1 MLRIAGGK
9 RSDMLKAKVT
19 IADVAKSAGVSAMT
33 VSRVLNN
40 KGEIS
45 PATRE
50 RVQAAIDRLGYRPSA
65 IARSLATQRS
75 RTLGLMVPDITNPFF
90 PEIVRGAEDAAWRS
104 GYTMIFCNTVE
115 DLEREAATLQRLED
129 NRVDGVILCSARLP
143 DEALVPLIK
152 RHSAVVLVNRD
163 VPSELAGT
171 VQIDDGYGTMRA
183 VHHLMASGRRIV
195 GLLAGPPYSHS
206 GKKRLQGF
214 LDAHETI
221 GNVVAKSL
229 IEPCSPDEAGGVQ
242 ATKALIARHPNLDG
256 LICYNDLVAIG
267 ALQACGELG
276 TSVPD
281 DIAIVGCDDIRL
293 ASLVTPALSTL
304 RVDKYALGTQAVTLL
319 LEQLEQ
325 HKSNQRVTLKPE
337 LVIRASAP

>member
-1 MLRIAGGK
+1 MP
-9 RSDMLKAKVT
+9 KAKVT

-50 RVQAAIDRLGYRPSA
+50 RVQAAIDHLGYRPSA

-90 PEIVRGAEDAAWRS
+90 PEIVRGAEDTAWRS
-104 GYTMIFCNTVE
+104 GYTVIFCNTVE

-143 DEALVPLIK
+143 DEALMPLIK
-152 RHSAVVLVNRD
+152 RHQAVVLVNRD
-163 VPSELAGT
+163 APSELAGT

-183 VHHLMASGRRIV
+183 VHHLMAGKRRRL
-195 GLLAGPPYSHS
+195 GLLAGPPHSYS

-214 LDAHETI
+214 LDAHEAT
-221 GNVVAKSL
+221 GNAVDESL
-229 IEPCSPDEAGGVQ
+229 IEPCSPDEAGGVR
-242 ATKALIARHPNLDG
+242 ATKTLLTRHPDLDA

-267 ALQACGELG
+267 ALQACAELG
-276 TSVPD
+276 MTVPD
-281 DIAIVGCDDIRL
+281 DIAVVGCDDIRL
-293 ASLVTPALSTL
+293 ASLVAPALTTL
-304 RVDKYALGTQAVTLL
+304 RVDKYALGSQAVTMLL
-319 LEQLEQ
+319 KQLEQ
-325 HKSNQRVTLKPE
+325 HKANQRLTFKPE
-337 LVIRASAP
+337 LIIRASAP